1 MELSKEQKELVMN
14 KIIVASMLAALVVSA
29 ACSDHDHGVVGEP
42 TGAVCPTNSTLTY
55 VTFGKTFL
63 DKYCVE
69 CHDANKTGAA
79 RQGAPDF
86 HDFDTL
92 VGLKQVAD
100 HADEYAGSGPAATNL
115 LMPEA
120 NGTRP
125 IPTLAERVQ
134 FSEWIACG
142 VK

>member
-1 MELSKEQKELVMN
+1 MK
-14 KIIVASMLAALVVSA
+14 KIMMASMVVALLGSA
-29 ACSDHDHGVVGEP
+29 ACGEHSHAVEGKF
-42 TGAVCPTNSTLTY
+42 TGAVCPSNSTLTY
-55 VTFGKTFL
+55 ATFGKTFL
-63 DKYCVE
+63 DTYCVE

-79 RQGAPDF
+79 RKGAPEF

-115 LMPEA
+115 LMPED
-120 NGTRP
+120 GTGP
-125 IPTLAERVQ
+125 IPTLTERVQ

>member
-1 MELSKEQKELVMN
+1 MKKLLNVF
-14 KIIVASMLAALVVSA
+14 MLTALVLSA
-29 ACSDHDHGVVGEP
+29 ACGDHGHDEVGEP
-42 TGAVCPTNSTLTY
+42 TGAICPSNATLTY
-55 VTFGKTFL
+55 VTFGKAFL

-86 HDFDTL
+86 HDFDTR

-115 LMPEA
+115 LMPKQ
-120 NGTRP
+120 NGKRP

>member
-1 MELSKEQKELVMN
+1 MK
-14 KIIVASMLAALVVSA
+14 KIIFVSTFALLVSA
-29 ACSDHDHGVVGEP
+29 AACDDHHGEKGKV
-42 TGAVCPTNSTLTY
+42 TGATCPTNSTLTY

-63 DKYCVE
+63 DTYCVE

-79 RQGAPDF
+79 RNGAPEF

-92 VGLKQVAD
+92 VGLKQVSD

-115 LMPEA
+115 LMPEE

>member
-1 MELSKEQKELVMN
+1 MKN
-14 KIIVASMLAALVVSA
+14 FAIASILAAVVSSA
-29 ACSDHDHGVVGEP
+29 ACSEHSHAVVGEP
-42 TGAVCPTNSTLTY
+42 TGAVCPTASTLTY
-55 VTFGKTFL
+55 VTFGKAFL

-69 CHDANKTGAA
+69 CHDSNKTGAA
-79 RQGAPDF
+79 RKGAPEF

-92 VGLKQVAD
+92 VGLKQVSD

-115 LMPEA
+115 LMPEE

-125 IPTLAERVQ
+125 IPTLAERIQ

>member
-1 MELSKEQKELVMN
+1 MK
-14 KIIVASMLAALVVSA
+14 KILFVSMVAALVASA
-29 ACSDHDHGVVGEP
+29 ACGDHAEEGQP
-42 TGAVCPTNSTLTY
+42 TGAVCPTPATLTY
-55 VTFGKTFL
+55 VNFGKAFL

-69 CHDANKTGAA
+69 CHDANKSGAA
-79 RQGAPDF
+79 RQGAPEF

-115 LMPEA
+115 LMPTE